1 MYVKNL
7 APEGWKFKLCY
18 HVGLSHSVLKHFREL
33 VLNTTIYSFRT
44 SQVCNSLVPGKGTTQ
59 RWDGRFLVVFFAR
72 LEGPQTRTIK
82 CCIKW
87 VLFQKLFVKDA
98 FISRHDLVFL
108 KSVWLHILT
117 YDIFVSSLHIPAK
130 CAISISWRYIPFP
143 CSLGMHGFKANE
155 FDLVVEVLLDF
166 KSRITILGS
175 SKCVNICC
183 PCTKI

>member
-1 MYVKNL
+1 MLKTLRLKVESSNYVIMSDCPIPFSNIS
-7 APEGWKFKLCY
+7 ENWFW
-18 HVGLSHSVLKHFREL
+18 
-33 VLNTTIYSFRT
+33 
-44 SQVCNSLVPGKGTTQ
+44 TQ
-59 RWDGRFLVVFFAR
+59 RFTVSERPRYAIRWFQGKARPSGGMGVFLVVFFAR

-155 FDLVVEVLLDF
+155 FDVVVEVLLRF
-166 KSRITILGS
+166 TSRITILGS